1 MVAEGG
7 HGRDLAASLR
17 LSERTLLR
25 WAEQADLPPPRRIL
39 AWMRVL
45 LACELLDDPGQTV
58 LSVAYTC
65 GYASDSSLRRAV
77 QEFTGVLLTELRQ
90 QGAFATAS
98 DKFRRAEDTRES
110 GRNRYVQGREL
121 AAREG
126 ATTAGPPTAPL
137 EPEQARRS
145 HAETRRRG
153 REFPTPIS
161 VSASGE

>member
-1 MVAEGG
+1 
-7 HGRDLAASLR
+7 
-17 LSERTLLR
+17 
-25 WAEQADLPPPRRIL
+25 
-39 AWMRVL
+39 MRVL

-98 DKFRRAEDTRES
+98 EKFLAELEDTRES
-110 GRNRYVQGREL
+110 GRNRRKAERI

-126 ATTAGPPTAPL
+126 TGSAAAG
-137 EPEQARRS
+137 
-145 HAETRRRG
+145 
-153 REFPTPIS
+153 
-161 VSASGE
+161 SGA